1 MKESL
6 MRAHTGV
13 ATVGGASK
21 GSLVTLL
28 CGLSGTKDT
37 STFNPP
43 MTKRDYSD
51 PSPFSSVV
59 ARHRLMDAAMNFRV
73 ANIYPGAVLPH
84 GVERQ
89 AATQSTR
96 RAVTPA

>member
-1 MKESL
+1 MLTRVWQQWVVPEE
-6 MRAHTGV
+6 
-13 ATVGGASK
+13 

-51 PSPFSSVV
+51 PTPFSSVV
-59 ARHRLMDAAMNFRV
+59 ARHCLMDAVMKIEV
-73 ANIYPGAVLPH
+73 TDKLCGL
-84 GVERQ
+84 RQ
-89 AATQSTR
+89 FLDR
-96 RAVTPA
+96 DL

>member
-1 MKESL
+1 MLTRVWQQWVVPEE
-6 MRAHTGV
+6 
-13 ATVGGASK
+13 

-51 PSPFSSVV
+51 PTPFSSVV
-59 ARHRLMDAAMNFRV
+59 ARHRLMDAAMKISAKLLIPLNSLFSSSGV
-73 ANIYPGAVLPH
+73 KPPLH
-84 GVERQ
+84 GN
-89 AATQSTR
+89 
-96 RAVTPA
+96 